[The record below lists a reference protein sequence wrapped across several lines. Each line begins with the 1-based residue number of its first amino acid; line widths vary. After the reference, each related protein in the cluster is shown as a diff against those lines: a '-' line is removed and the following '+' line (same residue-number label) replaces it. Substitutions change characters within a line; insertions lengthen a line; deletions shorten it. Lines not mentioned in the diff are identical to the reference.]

1 MKSALALRHVH
12 FEDLGTLGG
21 VLDARGYRVRYVDV
35 PDGLL
40 VGADVLE
47 PDLLICLGGPIG
59 AYETGAYPFLREELA
74 ALEARL
80 ALGRATLG
88 ICLGSQLMARA
99 LGARVY
105 PSGSREIGFAP
116 VRLTAE
122 GAASCLAPLADDGT
136 VLHWHGDTFDL
147 PKSAIHLA
155 RTEACENQAFQLG
168 RHALG
173 LQFHVEVEP
182 TSFERW
188 LVGHA
193 CELATAG
200 IEPGALR
207 SAMAAHGPDLARKA
221 EAVLS
226 RWLDEL
232 GG

>member
-12 FEDLGTLGG
+12 FEDLGTLGA
-21 VLDARGYRVRYVDV
+21 VLEGRGYRLRYLDV
-35 PDGLL
+35 ADGPL

-47 PDLLICLGGPIG
+47 PDLVVCLGGPVG
-59 AYETGAYPFLREELA
+59 AYDTDKYPFLDEELE
-74 ALEARL
+74 ALEGRL
-80 ALGRATLG
+80 ARGRATLG

-105 PSGSREIGFAP
+105 PSGTREIGFAP

-122 GAASCLAPLADDGT
+122 GAASCLAPLAADGA

-147 PKSAIHLA
+147 PKQAVHLA
-155 RTEACENQAFQLG
+155 RTEVCENQAFSVG
-168 RHALG
+168 SHALA

-182 TSFERW
+182 AGFERW

-193 CELATAG
+193 CELASAG

-207 SAMAAHGPDLARKA
+207 SAMVTHGPSLARKA
-221 EAVLS
+221 EAILS
-226 RWLDEL
+226 RWLDPR
-232 GG
+232 GA

>member
-1 MKSALALRHVH
+1 MKSALALRHVQ
-12 FEDLGTLGG
+12 FEDLGTLAG
-21 VLDARGYRVRYVDV
+21 VLEGRGYRLRYLDV

-40 VGADVLE
+40 LGAEALE
-47 PDLLICLGGPIG
+47 PDLLVCLGGPIG
-59 AYETGAYPFLREELA
+59 AYETEAYPFLREELA

-80 ALGRATLG
+80 ESGRATLG

-155 RTEACENQAFQLG
+155 RTEVCENQAFQVG

-182 TSFERW
+182 ASFERW

-193 CELATAG
+193 CELAAAR
-200 IEPGALR
+200 IEPAALR
-207 SAMAAHGPDLARKA
+207 SAMAAHGPGLARKA

-226 RWLDEL
+226 NWLDEL
-232 GG
+232 EG